1 MMNDNSFTVKSPNI
15 SLSRD
20 GDIWSLNIHTE
31 DYTTIQARF
40 PDLNFCTVLLD
51 GEAGTDTDTIAR
63 IFRMS
68 PYNYYDCELHRMGD
82 TVVVN
87 TVVVRNSLLDGE
99 VLHRISFGV

>member
-1 MMNDNSFTVKSPNI
+1 MDNNCFTVKSSNI
-15 SLSRD
+15 TLSCD

-40 PDLNFCTVLLD
+40 PDLNCYPVLVD
-51 GEAGTDTDTIAR
+51 GDVGTDAHTLSR
-63 IFRMS
+63 IFTMS

-82 TVVVN
+82 TIVVGS
-87 TVVVRNSLLDGE
+87 VVVRNRLLDGE

>member
-1 MMNDNSFTVKSPNI
+1 MDNDSFTVKSSNI
-15 SLSRD
+15 SLSRV

-40 PDLNFCTVLLD
+40 PDLNCYPVLVD
-51 GEAGTDTDTIAR
+51 GDVGVDADTIAR

-82 TVVVN
+82 TVIVN